1 MLQAVLGLDITWR
14 NLERLP
20 PGRHV
25 MVSNHSTTGDLM
37 VLYSLPRRCVHL
49 VNAALPARVT
59 QVCWGTSP
67 VFTVSKPEV
76 QPRAVLHACGRAPIT
91 GYKGELY
98 LQSSVLWAHSLVTE
112 LCVGERCA
120 CLLSRL
126 MVGTGLG
133 LPYRIPLTLLYPSV
147 EDALMS
153 RVCAGPQLASAAAPC
168 DQRGIRG
175 SCFSRPD

>member
-20 PGRHV
+20 AGRHV

-67 VFTVSKPEV
+67 VLLTFPNRKCSFERRCMHMAGLNNRLLGLIVFAEQCPMGSQSDYRV
-76 QPRAVLHACGRAPIT
+76 VWGRAM
-91 GYKGELY
+91 
-98 LQSSVLWAHSLVTE
+98 
-112 LCVGERCA
+112 CVFVFGVIER
-120 CLLSRL
+120 
-126 MVGTGLG
+126 GW
-133 LPYRIPLTLLYPSV
+133 
-147 EDALMS
+147 
-153 RVCAGPQLASAAAPC
+153 
-168 DQRGIRG
+168 GIG
-175 SCFSRPD
+175 